1 MRGEGKTKDQKQ
13 SVDAYQR
20 MIQGGAI
27 PESEPDKLGK
37 QGKHL

>member
-1 MRGEGKTKDQKQ
+1 
-13 SVDAYQR
+13 

-37 QGKHL
+37 QGKHLWEMHGEGSGPLLKLIPR